1 MEKELSR
8 LESKLPGLCASS
20 SGQWGP
26 TGGRGGLGECRAREE
41 QAQRSPTVVGQLHLT
56 SLYHCASS
64 KTNLSPNK
72 NSNACIQ
79 LSRPCGPSPNCLEPH
94 PGEGG

>member
-1 MEKELSR
+1 M
-8 LESKLPGLCASS
+8 
-20 SGQWGP
+20 
-26 TGGRGGLGECRAREE
+26 
-41 QAQRSPTVVGQLHLT
+41 VGQLHLP

-64 KTNLSPNK
+64 KTNLSSNK